1 MTGFRDNVLNGL
13 ALGAVYALVALG
25 FVVMFKASGVLNF
38 AHGSILLLGGYLI
51 AVLHDDLGFAGA
63 LALAVLTTA
72 ALAGALDRFLLQRA
86 GQDEQ
91 SAHIQTIATIGID
104 ILIFTDLARR
114 IGGDLLSLGDPWGDS
129 VTELGPVTVADSR
142 LAAIAVS
149 TVVIAAVFALFRFTP
164 WGLSLRAAAED
175 LEAAALMGVRLRRVR
190 ALAWCLAGGLAT
202 LALVFLGHH
211 VLLTWDS
218 VTGGFNGRSVPPLTL
233 GGFTFAASDPELV
246 VLGVP
251 FGAEERLW
259 YLGLALFASAGGLLR
274 GRPGRALAALR
285 DSETAAAVLGVDV
298 ARHRSAA
305 FVVSSM
311 YAGLA
316 GVLLALAFRRVVP
329 DYFSLALS
337 IDYLAMIVIG
347 GLGSVAGATAGAV
360 FVTALPL
367 LMTRYADQLPLVTAP
382 GSAEG
387 SVGPTEAARY
397 LYGAAI
403 VLVLLYAPDG
413 LHGLAHRIRAR
424 LGRNRPPSAGRSPV
438 ASVAAASSSF
448 PSQPAAAAARSKEH
462 TP

>member
-1 MTGFRDNVLNGL
+1 MSDRLLGALTRRRAALPLLAVVLCLPPFYLDAFWLRIGLFSMAAAIGAVGL
-13 ALGAVYALVALG
+13 ALLSGTAGQLSLGHAFFLAVGAYGYAW
-25 FVVMFKASGVLNF
+25 
-38 AHGSILLLGGYLI
+38 
-51 AVLHDDLGFAGA
+51 FAGEPGPGLPPA
-63 LALAVLTTA
+63 LAALLAVL
-72 ALAGALDRFLLQRA
+72 LAGA
-86 GQDEQ
+86 
-91 SAHIQTIATIGID
+91 
-104 ILIFTDLARR
+104 
-114 IGGDLLSLGDPWGDS
+114 
-129 VTELGPVTVADSR
+129 
-142 LAAIAVS
+142 
-149 TVVIAAVFALFRFTP
+149 
-164 WGLSLRAAAED
+164 
-175 LEAAALMGVRLRRVR
+175 
-190 ALAWCLAGGLAT
+190 AGGLFSPVAGRVKGIYLGIAT

-211 VLLTWDS
+211 VLLTADS

-233 GGFTFAASDPELV
+233 GGFTFGADDGELT

-259 YLGLALFASAGGLLR
+259 YLGLALFAFTWFTARGLLR

-285 DSETAAAVLGVDV
+285 DSETAAAVMGVDV

-337 IDYLAMIVIG
+337 VDYLAMIVIG
-347 GLGSVAGATAGAV
+347 GLGSVAGAAAGAV

-382 GSAEG
+382 GSTEG
-387 SVGPTEAARY
+387 TVGPTEAARY

-413 LHGLAHRIRAR
+413 LHGLARRAR
-424 LGRNRPPSAGRSPV
+424 DRVRRRHTRTPGTEPSVPTPP
-438 ASVAAASSSF
+438 
-448 PSQPAAAAARSKEH
+448 QPAAAARTEEH

>member
-1 MTGFRDNVLNGL
+1 MSDRLLAALTRRRAVLPLLAVVLCLPPFYLDAFWLRIGLFSMAAAIGAVGL
-13 ALGAVYALVALG
+13 ALLSGTAGQLSLGHAFFLAVGAYGYAWL
-25 FVVMFKASGVLNF
+25 
-38 AHGSILLLGGYLI
+38 
-51 AVLHDDLGFAGA
+51 AGEPGPGLPPA
-63 LALAVLTTA
+63 LAALLAVL
-72 ALAGALDRFLLQRA
+72 LAGA
-86 GQDEQ
+86 
-91 SAHIQTIATIGID
+91 
-104 ILIFTDLARR
+104 
-114 IGGDLLSLGDPWGDS
+114 
-129 VTELGPVTVADSR
+129 
-142 LAAIAVS
+142 
-149 TVVIAAVFALFRFTP
+149 
-164 WGLSLRAAAED
+164 
-175 LEAAALMGVRLRRVR
+175 
-190 ALAWCLAGGLAT
+190 AGGLFSPVAARVKGIYLGIAT

-211 VLLTWDS
+211 VLLTADS

-233 GGFTFAASDPELV
+233 GGFAFTESDPELT

-259 YLGLALFASAGGLLR
+259 FLGLALFAFTWFTARGLQR

-285 DSETAAAVLGVDV
+285 DSETAASVMGVDV

-337 IDYLAMIVIG
+337 VDYLAMIVIG

-387 SVGPTEAARY
+387 AVGPTEAARY
-397 LYGAAI
+397 FYGAAI

-413 LHGLAHRIRAR
+413 LHGLARRVRDRAR
-424 LGRNRPPSAGRSPV
+424 RRRPRTPAPETAVPTPPQPSARP
-438 ASVAAASSSF
+438 
-448 PSQPAAAAARSKEH
+448 KEH

>member
-1 MTGFRDNVLNGL
+1 MSDRLLGL
-13 ALGAVYALVALG
+13 VKGRPAR
-25 FVVMFKASGVLNF
+25 
-38 AHGSILLLGGYLI
+38 ILLLALLLCLPPFYLDAFWLRIGLFSMAAAIGAVGLSLLSGTAGQLSLGHAFFLAVGAYGYSYLAGEPGPGLPPVLAAVC
-51 AVLHDDLGFAGA
+51 AVL
-63 LALAVLTTA
+63 
-72 ALAGALDRFLLQRA
+72 LAGA
-86 GQDEQ
+86 
-91 SAHIQTIATIGID
+91 
-104 ILIFTDLARR
+104 
-114 IGGDLLSLGDPWGDS
+114 
-129 VTELGPVTVADSR
+129 
-142 LAAIAVS
+142 
-149 TVVIAAVFALFRFTP
+149 
-164 WGLSLRAAAED
+164 
-175 LEAAALMGVRLRRVR
+175 
-190 ALAWCLAGGLAT
+190 AGGLFSPVAGRVKGMYLGIAT

-218 VTGGFNGRSVPPLTL
+218 VTGGFNGRSVPPLEL
-233 GGFTFAASDPELV
+233 GGFTFDASGSELV

-259 YLGLALFASAGGLLR
+259 FLGLALFAFTWFTAGGLLR

-285 DSETAAAVLGVDV
+285 DSETAAAVMGVDV

-311 YAGLA
+311 YAGLG

-382 GSAEG
+382 GSGEG

-413 LHGLAHRIRAR
+413 LHGLARRIRAR
-424 LGRNRPPSAGRSPV
+424 LRRRRPPAPDRDPAPSSP
-438 ASVAAASSSF
+438 SPSPS
-448 PSQPAAAAARSKEH
+448 PSQPAAAAPTKEH

>member
-1 MTGFRDNVLNGL
+1 MSDRLLGALTRRRTALPLLAVVLCLPPFYLDAFWLRIGLFSMAAAIGAVGL
-13 ALGAVYALVALG
+13 ALLSGTAGQLSLGHAFFLAVGAYGYAW
-25 FVVMFKASGVLNF
+25 
-38 AHGSILLLGGYLI
+38 
-51 AVLHDDLGFAGA
+51 FAGEPGPGLPPA
-63 LALAVLTTA
+63 LAALLAVL
-72 ALAGALDRFLLQRA
+72 LAGA
-86 GQDEQ
+86 
-91 SAHIQTIATIGID
+91 
-104 ILIFTDLARR
+104 
-114 IGGDLLSLGDPWGDS
+114 
-129 VTELGPVTVADSR
+129 
-142 LAAIAVS
+142 
-149 TVVIAAVFALFRFTP
+149 
-164 WGLSLRAAAED
+164 
-175 LEAAALMGVRLRRVR
+175 
-190 ALAWCLAGGLAT
+190 AGGLFSPVAGRVKGIYLGIAT

-211 VLLTWDS
+211 VLLTADS
-218 VTGGFNGRSVPPLTL
+218 ITGGFNGRSVPPLTL
-233 GGFTFAASDPELV
+233 GGFTFGADDGELT

-259 YLGLALFASAGGLLR
+259 YLGLALFAFTWFTARGLLR

-285 DSETAAAVLGVDV
+285 DSETAAAVMGVDV

-337 IDYLAMIVIG
+337 VDYLAMIVIG
-347 GLGSVAGATAGAV
+347 GLGSVAGAAAGAV

-387 SVGPTEAARY
+387 TVGPTEAARY

-413 LHGLAHRIRAR
+413 LHGLARRAR
-424 LGRNRPPSAGRSPV
+424 DRVRRRHTRTPGTEPSVPTPP
-438 ASVAAASSSF
+438 
-448 PSQPAAAAARSKEH
+448 QPAAAARTEEH